1 VIKQKYMPAYYFHS
15 NITISADFIIFF
27 YYDISICSAEKGKGN
42 SRMEHIFDER

>member
-1 VIKQKYMPAYYFHS
+1 MCGVLIDDIQIYI
-15 NITISADFIIFF
+15 NIFF